1 MSDPKSKYNNFQN
14 VWKSYQII
22 REGLTVPKDEI
33 KELISY
39 FEVSEDY
46 EICKRLKD
54 KYEE

>member
-22 REGLTVPKDEI
+22 REGLIVPKDEI

-39 FEVSEDY
+39 FEASEDY
-46 EICKRLKD
+46 EICKILKGEL
-54 KYEE
+54 K